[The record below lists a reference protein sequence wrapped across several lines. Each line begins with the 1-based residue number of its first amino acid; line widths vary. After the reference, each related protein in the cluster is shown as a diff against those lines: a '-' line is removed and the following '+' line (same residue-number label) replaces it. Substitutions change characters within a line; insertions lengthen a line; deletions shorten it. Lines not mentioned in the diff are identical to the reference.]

1 MKIRS
6 PIKDLSQN
14 SPLKKMPTADQL
26 EKLDTNKEE
35 EIRLLTIENDI
46 MHKAFI

>member
-1 MKIRS
+1 MKAPKQVNIVVE
-6 PIKDLSQN
+6 KEND
-14 SPLKKMPTADQL
+14 L

-35 EIRLLTIENDI
+35 EIRLASIENDI